1 MAKTLDATFDPSDK
15 WMPIEEGTYPA
26 HIKSLSTKE
35 MNTRAGEAI
44 IVNMEY
50 KVADEVSSSTQDV
63 WKMDWYKYQKDTDG
77 NRIPV
82 TNGNGEQK
90 VTSCAHLRDK
100 VFYDNGYFIFT
111 DTSSASK
118 NRRYFELLDKLNVKC
133 DEANVEG
140 KKVKKL
146 VLIEEDDVVGKPV
159 LITVKKH
166 EYVTSDTKHLPHDQQ
181 ERRSTFKVSNV
192 NLWEDG
198 TAIDPVELEDDV
210 PF

>member
-1 MAKTLDATFDPSDK
+1 MAKTLEATFDPSDK

-50 KVADEVSSSTQDV
+50 KVADEVSSVTQNV
-63 WKMDWYKYQKDTDG
+63 WKMDGYKYQKDTDG

-90 VTSCAHLRDK
+90 VASCAHLRDK

-133 DEANVEG
+133 EETNVEG

-159 LITVKKH
+159 LITVKRH

-181 ERRSTFKVSNV
+181 ERRSTFKVFNV
-192 NLWEDG
+192 NLWKDG
-198 TAIDPVELEDDV
+198 TEIDPVELEDDV

>member
-63 WKMDWYKYQKDTDG
+63 WKMDGYKYQKDTDG

>member
-1 MAKTLDATFDPSDK
+1 MAKTLEATFDPSDK

-50 KVADEVSSSTQDV
+50 KVADEVSSVTQNV
-63 WKMDWYKYQKDTDG
+63 WKMDGYKYQKDTDG

-90 VTSCAHLRDK
+90 VASCAHLRDK

-133 DEANVEG
+133 EETNVEG

-159 LITVKKH
+159 LITVKRH

-181 ERRSTFKVSNV
+181 ERRSTFKVFNV
-192 NLWEDG
+192 KLWKDG
-198 TAIDPVELEDDV
+198 TEIDPVELEDDV

>member
-50 KVADEVSSSTQDV
+50 KVADAVSLFTQDV
-63 WKMDWYKYQKDTDG
+63 WKMDGYKYQKDTDG

-100 VFYDNGYFIFT
+100 VFYDSGYFIFT

-133 DEANVEG
+133 DETSVEG

-159 LITVKKH
+159 LITVKRH
-166 EYVTSDTKHLPHDQQ
+166 EYVTSDTKHLPQDQQ
-181 ERRSTFKVSNV
+181 ERRSTFKVTNV

>member
-50 KVADEVSSSTQDV
+50 KVADEVSLSTQEV
-63 WKMDWYKYQKDTDG
+63 WKMDGYKYQKDTDG

-82 TNGNGEQK
+82 TNGDGEQK
-90 VTSCAHLRDK
+90 VANCTHLKDK

-118 NRRYFELLDKLNVKC
+118 NRRYFELLDRLNVKC

-159 LITVKKH
+159 LITVKRH
-166 EYVTSDTKHLPHDQQ
+166 EYVTSDTKHLPLDQQ

>member
-15 WMPIEEGTYPA
+15 WRPIEEGVYPA

-63 WKMDWYKYQKDTDG
+63 WKMDGYKYQKDTDG
-77 NRIPV
+77 NRIPT
-82 TNGNGEQK
+82 TNGDGEQL
-90 VTSCAHLRDK
+90 VTSCSHLKDK
-100 VFYDNGYFIFT
+100 VFLDNGYFIFT

-118 NRRYFELLDKLNVKC
+118 NRRYFELLDNLNVKC
-133 DEANVEG
+133 EETSLEG

-146 VLIEEDDVVGKPV
+146 GLIEDDDVVGKPV
-159 LITVKKH
+159 LITLKRH
-166 EYVTSDTKHLPHDQQ
+166 EFTTSDTKHLPHDQQ
-181 ERRSTFKVSNV
+181 ERRSTWKVSNV
-192 NLWEDG
+192 RLWKEG
-198 TAIDPVELEDDV
+198 SSLDPSELSEDV

>member
-1 MAKTLDATFDPSDK
+1 
-15 WMPIEEGTYPA
+15 
-26 HIKSLSTKE
+26 
-35 MNTRAGEAI
+35 
-44 IVNMEY
+44 
-50 KVADEVSSSTQDV
+50 
-63 WKMDWYKYQKDTDG
+63 MDGYKYQKDTDG

-82 TNGNGEQK
+82 TNGNGDQK

-100 VFYDNGYFIFT
+100 VFYDSGYFIFT

-133 DEANVEG
+133 DETSVEG

-146 VLIEEDDVVGKPV
+146 VLIEENDVVGKPV
-159 LITVKKH
+159 LITIKRH

>member
-50 KVADEVSSSTQDV
+50 KVADAVSLFNQDV
-63 WKMDWYKYQKDTDG
+63 WKMDGYKYQKDTDG

-118 NRRYFELLDKLNVKC
+118 NRKYFELLDKLNVKC
-133 DEANVEG
+133 DETNVEG

-146 VLIEEDDVVGKPV
+146 VLIEENDVVGKPV
-159 LITVKKH
+159 LITVKRH

-192 NLWEDG
+192 NLWKDG
-198 TAIDPVELEDDV
+198 TPIDPVELEDDV
-210 PF
+210 SF

>member
-1 MAKTLDATFDPSDK
+1 MAKTLDATFDPSQK
-15 WMPIEEGTYPA
+15 WLPTEEGLYPA

-35 MNTRAGEAI
+35 MTTRAGEAI

-50 KVADEVSSSTQDV
+50 KVADEVSSCTQNV
-63 WKMDWYKYQKDTDG
+63 WKMDGYKYQKDTSG

-82 TNGNGEQK
+82 TNGNGEQA
-90 VTSCAHLRDK
+90 VASCSHLKDK

-118 NRRYFELLDKLNVKC
+118 NRRYFELLDKMNVKC
-133 DEANVEG
+133 EETSVEG

-146 VLIEEDDVVGKPV
+146 VLIEEDDVIGKPV
-159 LITVKKH
+159 LISVKRY
-166 EYVTSDTKHLPHDQQ
+166 EYITPDTKHLPPDQQ
-181 ERRSTFKVSNV
+181 ERRTIFKVAS
-192 NLWEDG
+192 LEPWKDG
-198 TAIDPVELEDDV
+198 ESIDPVELEDDV